1 MDLKG
6 LRLFLGVLR
15 HKSITRAAEHLYIA
29 QPALGLQIRKLEEE
43 FGLQLLQRH
52 SRGVT
57 PTEAGLLL
65 ARHAEILLRQAE
77 RAERDLLDYGTTARG
92 RVSIGLSPTV
102 SQVMAV
108 VLVERIRRDLPDVVL
123 TMSEGLS
130 ERLMDRVGKEEIDA
144 ALTYNPAHPGEGIV
158 VEPLVKEVLYF
169 IAPAGSEPGGEAVV
183 DGEPVTLAQALAR
196 PLVLPSRP
204 HLLRLIIED
213 RAREIGA
220 PVEVGH
226 EVDSVAV
233 MKEFVRCGLGCS
245 VLPFGAVSQEVR
257 DGRIVA
263 RRIVE
268 PEIERTLHLAFLT
281 SRPSSKAF
289 LAVCEL
295 MRAVAGEIADQGAA
309 GWRR

>member
-65 ARHAEILLRQAE
+65 AQHAEILLRQAE

-123 TMSEGLS
+123 TLSEGLS
-130 ERLMDRVGKEEIDA
+130 ERLMDRVGKEGIDA

-169 IAPAGSEPGGEAVV
+169 IAPAGSEPGGGTDA
-183 DGEPVTLAQALAR
+183 EPVTLARALGR

-220 PVEVGH
+220 SVEVGH

-268 PEIERTLHLAFLT
+268 PEIERTLHLAFLA

-289 LAVCEL
+289 LAVCDL
-295 MRAVAGEIADQGAA
+295 MRTVAGEIADRGAA